1 MKPLQTHLA
10 QEIDDA
16 LKTGRP
22 FAFAMFPGE
31 TDIMR
36 FGSGQPSDGCSFDV
50 SPWLG
55 LFGNRIRIDG
65 FDSAV
70 HTHLPKMQIPD
81 SSTPRDI
88 YLRSVDTVSRR
99 CRERNG
105 KTVLSRAI
113 CGSLPQGA
121 SIGSIACRFF
131 ASYPQTFRHIYFT
144 PSTGCW
150 IGATPE
156 VLLDFDKTSGRFA
169 TMAFAGT
176 RRRGAETAWD
186 EKNIGENRFV
196 IDYIAEQL
204 HAQGIDVEM
213 SPLTSVAFGDI
224 EHLCCH
230 ITGQTTPGKLAEM
243 IDAINPTPA
252 LCGYPKEDAV
262 KDIKSA
268 ELHQRNCYGGFV
280 AIDDGRRYRA
290 FVNLRCMQIL
300 GNRFC
305 IYAGGGIVADSDA
318 LAELQETE
326 AKSSRLQY
334 LVGVKADSTYTHVQ
348 TT

>member
-1 MKPLQTHLA
+1 M
-10 QEIDDA
+10 
-16 LKTGRP
+16 
-22 FAFAMFPGE
+22 
-31 TDIMR
+31 
-36 FGSGQPSDGCSFDV
+36 
-50 SPWLG
+50 
-55 LFGNRIRIDG
+55 
-65 FDSAV
+65 
-70 HTHLPKMQIPD
+70 
-81 SSTPRDI
+81 
-88 YLRSVDTVSRR
+88 
-99 CRERNG
+99 
-105 KTVLSRAI
+105 
-113 CGSLPQGA
+113 
-121 SIGSIACRFF
+121 ACDFF

-156 VLLDFDKTSGRFA
+156 VLLDFDKTTGRFA

-176 RRRGAETAWD
+176 RRRGTATSWD
-186 EKNIGENRFV
+186 KKNIGENRFV

-204 HAQGIDVEM
+204 HAEGIDVET

-230 ITGQTTPGKLAEM
+230 ITGQTSPEKLAVM

-262 KDIKSA
+262 SDIRSV
-268 ELHQRNCYGGFV
+268 EQHQRNCYGGFV

-290 FVNLRCMQIL
+290 FVNLRCMQII
-300 GNRFC
+300 GDRFC

-318 LAELQETE
+318 FAELQETE

-334 LVGVKADSTYTHVQ
+334 LVGVKEDSTYTHVQ

>member
-16 LKTGRP
+16 LKTGEP

-31 TDIMR
+31 TDVMR

-55 LFGNRIRIDG
+55 LFCNRLRIDG
-65 FDSAV
+65 TGTN
-70 HTHLPKMQIPD
+70 THLRLPEMHLPD
-81 SSTPRDI
+81 RTTPRDV
-88 YLRSVDTVSRR
+88 YLHSVDTISRR

-113 CGSLPQGA
+113 CGTLPQDE
-121 SIGSIACRFF
+121 SIGSIACEFF

-156 VLLDFDKTSGRFA
+156 VLLDFDRTTGRFA

-176 RRRGAETAWD
+176 RRRGSETAWD

-196 IDYIAEQL
+196 IDYIAERL
-204 HAQGIDVEM
+204 HAEGIDVKM

-230 ITGQTTPGKLAEM
+230 ISGQTSPGKLPET

-268 ELHQRNCYGGFV
+268 EQHQRNCYGGFV

-326 AKSSRLQY
+326 AKSSRLQH
-334 LVGVKADSTYTHVQ
+334 LAGLKGDATHTFVQ
-348 TT
+348 TI